1 MYSRPGQIAACFA
14 VTLLAFGCSG
24 TGTEARP
31 PATGPE
37 AAPATTSGEPLDRQA
52 LLDRSRQQYGSPG
65 GLAVVHDEDGR
76 WLGASGNADVT
87 GTEIGP
93 TTRFRIGSI
102 TKPIVAALVLDAVSD
117 GDISL
122 DDTVS
127 DLVPGTL
134 RAEPPI
140 SVRMLL
146 DHTSGVFDQL
156 NEGSPADIDSLPDP
170 ELKAEA
176 RSLVRRYAGGE
187 QVIAPDRL
195 LVALAETHDR
205 YFPPGSGYHY
215 SNTNYQLAAMV
226 LEAATG
232 TSLADLMRE
241 RIVRPLGLKH
251 TTVTPPDTE
260 PPDLRGYTPGRRDGM
275 FNDITDDLIGF
286 GNGGNGGV
294 ISTGEELLTIIRSIV
309 SGRLVHSPLLTEMT
323 TMTSQSNSTYG
334 LGLARYDLSCGT
346 FFGHGGSVNGTV
358 SIALADASASR
369 GAVIAFNVVSPADP
383 KLPELADDLLC
394 GQNRR

>member
-1 MYSRPGQIAACFA
+1 MNQRRGRVATWFA
-14 VTLLAFGCSG
+14 VTLLVSSACTTTETGVRPRATDSG
-24 TGTEARP
+24 
-31 PATGPE
+31 ATT
-37 AAPATTSGEPLDRQA
+37 ATTSGEPLDRQA
-52 LLDRSRQQYGSPG
+52 LLDHSREKYGSPG
-65 GLAVVHDEDGR
+65 ALAVVNDVDGQ
-76 WLGASGNADVT
+76 WFDASGEADLV
-87 GTEIGP
+87 GTEIGL

-102 TKPIVAALVLDAVSD
+102 TKPIVAALVLDAVAD

-122 DDTVS
+122 DDIVS
-127 DLVPGTL
+127 DLVPGDL
-134 RAEPPI
+134 RADPPI

-156 NEGSPADIDSLPDP
+156 NEGSPADIDRLPDA
-170 ELKAEA
+170 EMRTEA
-176 RSLVRRYAGGE
+176 RSLVRRYSGGE

-205 YFPPGSGYHY
+205 YFPPGTGYHY

-226 LEAATG
+226 LEAATE

-241 RIVRPLGLKH
+241 RIVEPLGLEN

-260 PPDLRGYTPGRRDGM
+260 PPALRGYTPGRRDGM

-294 ISTGEELLTIIRSIV
+294 ISTGEELLTIIRAIV
-309 SGRLVHSPLLTEMT
+309 SGRLVRPHLLSEMT

-358 SIALADASASR
+358 SLALADASTNR
-369 GAVIAFNVVSPADP
+369 GAVIAFNLVSPTDP
-383 KLPELADDLLC
+383 KLPALADDLLC
-394 GQNRR
+394 G

>member
-1 MYSRPGQIAACFA
+1 MNHRRDQIATWLAAMFLVSSACSA
-14 VTLLAFGCSG
+14 TE
-24 TGTEARP
+24 TGAWP
-31 PATGPE
+31 PATDP
-37 AAPATTSGEPLDRQA
+37 AAPTATTSGEPLDRQA
-52 LLDRSRQQYGSPG
+52 LLDGSRQEYGSPG
-65 GLAVVHDEDGR
+65 GLALVHDEDGQ
-76 WLGASGNADVT
+76 WFGASGKADLE
-87 GTEIGP
+87 GTEIGV

-102 TKPIVAALVLDAVSD
+102 TKPIVAALVLDAVAD

-127 DLVPGTL
+127 DLVPGVL
-134 RAEPPI
+134 RADLPI

-156 NEGSPADIDSLPDP
+156 NEGSPADIDRLPDP
-170 ELKAEA
+170 EMRTEA
-176 RSLVRRYAGGE
+176 RSLARRYADGE

-205 YFPPGSGYHY
+205 YFSPGSSYHY

-226 LEAATG
+226 LEAVTG

-241 RIVRPLGLKH
+241 RIVQPLDLEH
-251 TTVTPPDTE
+251 TTVAPPDTE
-260 PPDLRGYTPGRRDGM
+260 PPGLRGYTPGRRDGM

-294 ISTGEELLTIIRSIV
+294 ISTGAELLTIIRAIV
-309 SGRLVHSPLLTEMT
+309 SGRLVPPHLLTEMT
-323 TMTSQSNSTYG
+323 TMTPQSNSTYG
-334 LGLARYDLSCGT
+334 LGLASYDLSCGT

-358 SIALADASASR
+358 SLALADASTNR
-369 GAVIAFNVVSPADP
+369 GAVIAFNLVSPSDP
-383 KLPELADDLLC
+383 NLPALADDLLC
-394 GQNRR
+394 G

>member
-1 MYSRPGQIAACFA
+1 MNHRRGQIARWLAA
-14 VTLLAFGCSG
+14 TLLVSSACSANE
-24 TGTEARP
+24 TGARP
-31 PATGPE
+31 PATEP
-37 AAPATTSGEPLDRQA
+37 AATTATASGKPLDRQA
-52 LLDRSRQQYGSPG
+52 LLDRSVEEYGSPG
-65 GLAVVHDEDGR
+65 GLAVIHDEDGR
-76 WLGASGNADVT
+76 WFGASGKADLV
-87 GTEIGP
+87 GTEIGL
-93 TTRFRIGSI
+93 TTRFRIGSV
-102 TKPIVAALVLDAVSD
+102 TKPIVAALVLDAVAA

-122 DDTVS
+122 EDTVS
-127 DLVPGTL
+127 DLVPGDL
-134 RAEPPI
+134 RADPPI

-156 NEGSPADIDSLPDP
+156 NEGSPADIDRLPDP
-170 ELKAEA
+170 EMKTEA
-176 RSLVRRYAGGE
+176 RSLARRYAGGK

-226 LEAATG
+226 LEAATE

-241 RIVRPLGLKH
+241 RIVEPLGLEN

-260 PPDLRGYTPGRRDGM
+260 PPALRGYTPGRRDGM

-294 ISTGEELLTIIRSIV
+294 ISTGEELLTIIRAIV
-309 SGRLVHSPLLTEMT
+309 SGRLVRPHLLSEMT

-358 SIALADASASR
+358 SLALADASTNR
-369 GAVIAFNVVSPADP
+369 GAVIAFNLVSPTDP
-383 KLPELADDLLC
+383 KLPALADDLLC
-394 GQNRR
+394 G

>member
-1 MYSRPGQIAACFA
+1 MNRRRSRVATWLV
-14 VTLLAFGCSG
+14 VTLVVSSACSG
-24 TGTEARP
+24 TGTGARP
-31 PATGPE
+31 PATNPDK
-37 AAPATTSGEPLDRQA
+37 TTARPTGEPLDRQA
-52 LLDRSRQQYGSPG
+52 LLDRGREAYGSPG
-65 GLAVVHDEDGR
+65 GLAVVYDEDGQ
-76 WLGASGNADVT
+76 WFGASGKADLV
-87 GTEIGP
+87 GTEIGL
-93 TTRFRIGSI
+93 TTRFRIGSV
-102 TKPIVAALVLDAVSD
+102 TKPIVAALVLDAVAA

-122 DDTVS
+122 EDTVS
-127 DLVPGTL
+127 DLVPGDL
-134 RAEPPI
+134 RADPPI

-156 NEGSPADIDSLPDP
+156 NEGSLADIDRLPDP
-170 ELKAEA
+170 EMKTEA
-176 RSLVRRYAGGE
+176 RSLARRYAGGD

-226 LEAATG
+226 LEAATE

-241 RIVRPLGLKH
+241 RIVEPLGLEN

-260 PPDLRGYTPGRRDGM
+260 PPALRGYTPGRRDGM

-294 ISTGEELLTIIRSIV
+294 ISTGEELLTIIRAIV
-309 SGRLVHSPLLTEMT
+309 SGRLVRPHLLSEMT

-358 SIALADASASR
+358 SLALADASTNR
-369 GAVIAFNVVSPADP
+369 GAVIAFNLVSPTDP
-383 KLPELADDLLC
+383 KLPALADDLLC
-394 GQNRR
+394 G

>member
-1 MYSRPGQIAACFA
+1 MNHRRGQIARWLAA
-14 VTLLAFGCSG
+14 TLLVSSACSANE
-24 TGTEARP
+24 TGARP
-31 PATGPE
+31 PATEP
-37 AAPATTSGEPLDRQA
+37 AATTATASGKPLDRQA
-52 LLDRSRQQYGSPG
+52 LLDRSVEEYGSPG
-65 GLAVVHDEDGR
+65 GLAVIHDEDGR
-76 WLGASGNADVT
+76 WFGASGKADLV
-87 GTEIGP
+87 GTEIGL
-93 TTRFRIGSI
+93 TTRFRIGSV
-102 TKPIVAALVLDAVSD
+102 TKPIVAALVLDAVAA

-122 DDTVS
+122 EDTVS
-127 DLVPGTL
+127 DLVPGDL
-134 RAEPPI
+134 RADPPI

-156 NEGSPADIDSLPDP
+156 NEGSLADIDRLPDP
-170 ELKAEA
+170 EMKTEA
-176 RSLVRRYAGGE
+176 RSLARRYAGGK

-226 LEAATG
+226 LEAATE

-241 RIVRPLGLKH
+241 RIVEPLGLEN

-260 PPDLRGYTPGRRDGM
+260 PPALRGYTPGRRDGM

-294 ISTGEELLTIIRSIV
+294 ISTGEELLTIIRAIV
-309 SGRLVHSPLLTEMT
+309 SGRLVRPHLLSEMT

-358 SIALADASASR
+358 SLALADASTNR
-369 GAVIAFNVVSPADP
+369 GAVIAFNLVSPTDP
-383 KLPELADDLLC
+383 KLPALADDLLC
-394 GQNRR
+394 G